1 MPLFYIRG
9 ENVVLMTDFSLEEE
23 DKEVEKIEG
32 YNHRE

>member
-1 MPLFYIRG
+1 MPLFHIRS

-23 DKEVEKIEG
+23 DEEVEKIEG